1 MASNFFRRYTSTN
14 ASEAAASKQQHQQ
27 QQQQQ
32 QQQQTDLSE
41 TPVANWRTL
50 NEVRVDCIFFG
61 PKLISKMVHLFISIY
76 CFNFALNSVEQSNCF
91 VKPYR
96 HLTDTRYLSIIK

>member
-32 QQQQTDLSE
+32 IDLSE

-50 NEVRVDCIFFG
+50 NEVRIDLIFFG
-61 PKLISKMVHLFISIY
+61 PKLISKMVHLFISLY
-76 CFNFALNSVEQSNCF
+76 
-91 VKPYR
+91 Y
-96 HLTDTRYLSIIK
+96 

>member
-27 QQQQQ
+27 QHQQQ

-50 NEVRVDCIFFG
+50 NEVRIDLIFFG
-61 PKLISKMVHLFISIY
+61 PKLISKMVHLFISLY
-76 CFNFALNSVEQSNCF
+76 CFE
-91 VKPYR
+91 
-96 HLTDTRYLSIIK
+96 LSQTINPFC

>member
-32 QQQQTDLSE
+32 QTDLSE

-50 NEVRVDCIFFG
+50 NEVRIDLIFFG
-61 PKLISKMVHLFISIY
+61 PKLISKMVHLFISLY
-76 CFNFALNSVEQSNCF
+76 
-91 VKPYR
+91 Y
-96 HLTDTRYLSIIK
+96 